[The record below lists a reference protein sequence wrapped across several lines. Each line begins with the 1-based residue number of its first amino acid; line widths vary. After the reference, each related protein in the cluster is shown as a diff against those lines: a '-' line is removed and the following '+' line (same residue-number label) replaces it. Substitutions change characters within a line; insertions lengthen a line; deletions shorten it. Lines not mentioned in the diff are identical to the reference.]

1 MRPTDHLAYR
11 ALDPGAWDRRGAAPE
26 EDNPLHK
33 GALLMAA
40 PSGLTRFTT
49 SLCVGPLP
57 TPRRVLPN
65 NFHQFN
71 RLEKT
76 AKMIVGMT

>member
-1 MRPTDHLAYR
+1 
-11 ALDPGAWDRRGAAPE
+11 
-26 EDNPLHK
+26 
-33 GALLMAA
+33 MAA